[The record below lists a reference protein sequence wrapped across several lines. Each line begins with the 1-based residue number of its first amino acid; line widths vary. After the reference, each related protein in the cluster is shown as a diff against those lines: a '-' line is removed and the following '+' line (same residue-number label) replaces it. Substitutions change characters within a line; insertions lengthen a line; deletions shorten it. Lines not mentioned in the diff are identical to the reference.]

1 LNIKELQNIMSM
13 KILVSPEEL
22 DGISRQ
28 FKNGADQSRQQ
39 CSTLRNALN
48 SLDGRWDGATKQRF
62 FTQFEQSQKHMEA
75 YTQLLDSIGQ
85 ELADI
90 ATRFRQVD
98 GQ

>member
-1 LNIKELQNIMSM
+1 
-13 KILVSPEEL
+13 
-22 DGISRQ
+22 
-28 FKNGADQSRQQ
+28 
-39 CSTLRNALN
+39 
-48 SLDGRWDGATKQRF
+48 
-62 FTQFEQSQKHMEA
+62 MEA